1 MVKFDSSEKD
11 FPVLTKEAFICQ
23 CHRVRPMGAGGS
35 AEAMKFSDVL
45 ILVGIGMLCAGFIIH
60 GWVENTQLDSEG
72 VSEYEKSVFLLKGDK
87 LMLDIE
93 SISDSEGDIAI
104 FFDNELIDEE
114 RFTLTAG
121 QKESMPSLESKEYG
135 EYRVEIIVDSGSIEL
150 DVDISRTMMLD
161 FLIYPIGAA
170 ILIFG
175 LQKRGVELANQS
187 IDAELELDK

>member
-1 MVKFDSSEKD
+1 MGKFDSSEKD

-23 CHRVRPMGAGGS
+23 CYRVQPMGAGGS

-114 RFTLTAG
+114 SFTLTAG

>member
-1 MVKFDSSEKD
+1 MGKFDSSEKD

-23 CHRVRPMGAGGS
+23 SHRVQPMGAGGS

-45 ILVGIGMLCAGFIIH
+45 ILIGIGMLCAGFIIH

-72 VSEYEKSVFLLKGDK
+72 ASEYEKSVFLLKGDK

-114 RFTLTAG
+114 SFTLTAG

-135 EYRVEIIVDSGSIEL
+135 EYRVEIIVDSGSIKL

-187 IDAELELDK
+187 VDAELELDK

>member
-1 MVKFDSSEKD
+1 VGKFDSSEKD

-23 CHRVRPMGAGGS
+23 CHRVQTMGAGGS

>member
-1 MVKFDSSEKD
+1 
-11 FPVLTKEAFICQ
+11 
-23 CHRVRPMGAGGS
+23 MGAGGS

-60 GWVENTQLDSEG
+60 GWVEDTQLDSED

-93 SISDSEGDIAI
+93 SISDSEGDVAI
-104 FFDNELIDEE
+104 YFDGDLIEEE
-114 RFTLTAG
+114 RFTLAGG

-135 EYRVEIIVDSGSIEL
+135 EYKVEIIVYSGAIEL
-150 DVDISRTMMLD
+150 NVDISRTMMLD

>member
-1 MVKFDSSEKD
+1 
-11 FPVLTKEAFICQ
+11 
-23 CHRVRPMGAGGS
+23 MGAGGS

-60 GWVENTQLDSEG
+60 GWVESTQLDSEG

-114 RFTLTAG
+114 SFTLTAG
-121 QKESMPSLESKEYG
+121 QKESMPVLESKEYG